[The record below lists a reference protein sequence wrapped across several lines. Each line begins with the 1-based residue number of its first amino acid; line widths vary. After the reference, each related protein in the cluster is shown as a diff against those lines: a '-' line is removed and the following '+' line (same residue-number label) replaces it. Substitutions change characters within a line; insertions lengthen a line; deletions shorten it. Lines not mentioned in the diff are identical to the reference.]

1 MKPRVFLSHSKNDK
15 NIIEKIANDLRSAR
29 VDVWYD
35 DWEIPPGDSFR
46 HQLTKG
52 IDESDLFF
60 IYLTESSANSYW
72 VQHELDTAF
81 IKQAN
86 AGRTILALFVDSDNV
101 RKQLPTDIQAIHSPV
116 FNNDVYLRP
125 LNQLISRAW
134 ESYSQR
140 IVQESISKSRM
151 RQLELENEIKTLELT
166 IARASS
172 AEFTD
177 IDKILSDL
185 DRKIYTIADKEVT
198 LRRVFEG
205 LSNALATSSTLS
217 HLQYLLLK
225 RLGVEKIADNMKGLS
240 SVSEYRISDLIGP
253 LVIIGLV
260 HIQPPQGE
268 VLDDY
273 YYLTELGKKVAA
285 NLSNHI

>member
-15 NIIEKIANDLRSAR
+15 NLIEKIANDLRSAR

-35 DWEIPPGDSFR
+35 EWEIPPGDSFR

-60 IYLTESSANSYW
+60 VYLTESSANSYW

-86 AGRTILALFVDSDNV
+86 AGRTILALFVDSDDV

-116 FNNDVYLRP
+116 LNNDVYLRP
-125 LNQLISRAW
+125 LSQLISRAW

-140 IVQESISKSRM
+140 IVQESISKSRV
-151 RQLELENEIKTLELT
+151 RQLELENEIKNLELT

-185 DRKIYTIADKEVT
+185 DGKKYIIANKEVT
-198 LRRVFEG
+198 LRKVFEL
-205 LSNALATSSTLS
+205 LSNALATSSNLA
-217 HLQYLLLK
+217 HLQLLFLK
-225 RLGVEKIADNMKGLS
+225 RLGVEKIADNMRGLS

-268 VLDDY
+268 ILDDY
-273 YYLTELGKKVAA
+273 YFLTELGKKVAA
-285 NLSNHI
+285 KLNKHN